1 MICGND
7 RQMTKELITIPV
19 AESIARVYRLRIAAI
34 VEGVTL
40 LILLAVA
47 VPLKHIAGLPIVVS
61 VMGPFHGIAFLL
73 YLWMVINVA
82 FNEDW
87 SKTEVVRLVLGA
99 LVPFGAVLSISFL
112 NSKQAA
118 TANSLR

>member
-7 RQMTKELITIPV
+7 IQMAKELITIPV

-61 VMGPFHGIAFLL
+61 VMGPLHGLAFLL
-73 YLWMVINVA
+73 YLWAVIYVA
-82 FNEDW
+82 FSENW
-87 SKTEVVRLVLGA
+87 SKTEVARLVLGA
-99 LVPFGAVLSISFL
+99 LVPFGAVLSVSFL
-112 NSKQAA
+112 NCKQAA
-118 TANSLR
+118 MANSLR